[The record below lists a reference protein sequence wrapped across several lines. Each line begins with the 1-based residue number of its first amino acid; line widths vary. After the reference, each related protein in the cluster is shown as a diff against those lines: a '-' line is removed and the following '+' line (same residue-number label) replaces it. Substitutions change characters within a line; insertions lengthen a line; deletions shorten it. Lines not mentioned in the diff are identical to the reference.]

1 MLRLGVLDYLAI
13 VHGYFRFTYGTEVL
27 VHVVHPVKMQCVSGK
42 NVVYFDSINN
52 GPSRIHESG
61 SMKHFLVCCTLIA
74 AVYIPDS
81 SVLCVWCLF
90 VYLFAASRCALR
102 ARGGN
107 CNDSDGD
114 DDGDG
119 QDGRGNG
126 IVTVLMV
133 LITVRS
139 VHAVVRQCLSCFT
152 TPDVVIS
159 NILLILRAAK
169 AA

>member
-1 MLRLGVLDYLAI
+1 
-13 VHGYFRFTYGTEVL
+13 
-27 VHVVHPVKMQCVSGK
+27 
-42 NVVYFDSINN
+42 
-52 GPSRIHESG
+52 
-61 SMKHFLVCCTLIA
+61 MKHLLVCCTLIT

-90 VYLFAASRCALR
+90 VYLFATSRCALR

-119 QDGRGNG
+119 QDGRGNC
-126 IVTVLMV
+126 IDTVLMLLNALKGAPGV
-133 LITVRS
+133 LC
-139 VHAVVRQCLSCFT
+139 QCLSCFT

-159 NILLILRAAK
+159 NILLILRAAE